1 MAEMDVALDD
11 LILTAHAK
19 DDRAALVTLFS
30 RAADLAEDVDTECFF
45 LTYAHIFA
53 LELNHPSQANLRARL
68 VAYGRE

>member
-1 MAEMDVALDD
+1 MAEMDAALDD

-19 DDRAALVTLFS
+19 DDRAALITLYS

-53 LELNHPSQANLRARL
+53 LELNHSAAHHSRP
-68 VAYGRE
+68 